1 MAKKR
6 KKAKR
11 RAAPRARRRSRR
23 ASAPRAP
30 ARRRSSARRKPV
42 RRRRR
47 SNVGG
52 SFTKR
57 ATTAAT
63 TAGALG
69 VTALLV
75 SGFGNRLLSGMFAT
89 PLTRAAG
96 KAAVAIGAGFLLY
109 RFKARK
115 AAGVVMTAGI
125 AASVMEAT
133 AALAGP
139 QIDAVMQ
146 KVPALKGI
154 TGGATGAAPAVSG
167 VGQRYLQMTPPP
179 DPVFKRPF

>member
-47 SNVGG
+47 SGVGG
-52 SFTKR
+52 SYTR
-57 ATTAAT
+57 AAKTAAT

-96 KAAVAIGAGFLLY
+96 KVAIALGAGFVLWK
-109 RFKARK
+109 FKARK
-115 AAGVVMTAGI
+115 AAGVVMTAGV

-139 QIDAVMQ
+139 QIDAIMA
-146 KVPALKGI
+146 KVPAIKGM
-154 TGGATGAAPAVSG
+154 TGAAPAAVAG
-167 VGQRYLQMTPPP
+167 VGQRYLQA
-179 DPVFKRPF
+179 PVPEDAIFAKPF